1 MNVRIR
7 RLLLTMFLLNWSWTA
22 AARVTVEVV
31 SDGQPVQLHGA
42 VVSFEPMDAEK
53 VHRHEPHSV
62 SMEQINRQ
70 FRPYILPVPVNT
82 PVLFPNF
89 DDTAHHVYSFSKIRH
104 FELPLYK
111 GELPD
116 PITFTDPGVVPLGC
130 NIHDW
135 MIGYIVVVDS
145 PYFTQL
151 DGGTGVV
158 EAIPPGRYEV
168 SVWHPALDG
177 RESLREVVEVTA
189 HDTAMRFD
197 LEFPLLKVAQPAPP
211 TQRVDER
218 SDY

>member
-111 GELPD
+111 GELTD
-116 PITFTDPGVVPLGC
+116 PITFSDPGVVPLGC

-177 RESLREVVEVTA
+177 RESLRKQVEITA
-189 HDTAMRFD
+189 NHTKFTFD
-197 LEFPLLKVAQPAPP
+197 LEFPLLIVGQPSPP
-211 TQRVDER
+211 VQRFDER

>member
-1 MNVRIR
+1 MSAAKS
-7 RLLLTMFLLNWSWTA
+7 RLLLIVFSVIWASSA
-22 AARVTVEVV
+22 GARVTVEVV
-31 SDGQPVQLHGA
+31 SDGQPVLLHGA
-42 VVSFEPMDAEK
+42 VVSFGPLDSGSHARAK
-53 VHRHEPHSV
+53 LHSV
-62 SMEQINRQ
+62 NMEQINRQ
-70 FRPYILPVPVNT
+70 FRPFILPVPVDT
-82 PVLFPNF
+82 PVLFPNL
-89 DDTAHHVYSFSKIRH
+89 DDTAHHVYSFSKIRQ

-151 DGGTGVV
+151 DGSAGVV
-158 EAIPPGRYEV
+158 EAIPRGRYEV

-189 HDTAMRFD
+189 NHMALKFD
-197 LEFPLLKVAQPAPP
+197 LQFPLLEVAQPEAP
-211 TQRVDER
+211 TQRIDER